1 MKYEEIGRYF
11 LYICK
16 KEPFY
21 IYVYIYLGWIGYD
34 RMVVMMDYRPTAVFG
49 WFAIRDG
56 HMKSADIGLIVGT
69 AI

>member
-16 KEPFY
+16 KVPFY

-34 RMVVMMDYRPTAVFG
+34 KMVVMMDYCLTAASG
-49 WFAIRDG
+49 WFAIREVY
-56 HMKSADIGLIVGT
+56 MESADIGLVVGT
-69 AI
+69 AM